1 MRDPGGVQSCG
12 RTAEREPLRV
22 DENERQCAGRAR
34 LRDEHDACDY
44 DICDAHSGPGA
55 VPPGRRTAN
64 GMTDQ
69 EIAGRARALAEA
81 LAEAGFARL
90 RVRDGDLE
98 IEVRRSAHAAAAAAP
113 APAEDERRI
122 EAPDE
127 VIASDVV
134 GIVHLLRPPL
144 VEGQEFD
151 ADRDLAYVETLGI
164 RNPVRSRGAG
174 RIRSVL
180 VGEGEPV
187 EYGQPLFT
195 VER

>member
-1 MRDPGGVQSCG
+1 
-12 RTAEREPLRV
+12 
-22 DENERQCAGRAR
+22 
-34 LRDEHDACDY
+34 
-44 DICDAHSGPGA
+44 
-55 VPPGRRTAN
+55 
-64 GMTDQ
+64 MTDQ

>member
-1 MRDPGGVQSCG
+1 
-12 RTAEREPLRV
+12 
-22 DENERQCAGRAR
+22 
-34 LRDEHDACDY
+34 
-44 DICDAHSGPGA
+44 
-55 VPPGRRTAN
+55 
-64 GMTDQ
+64 MTDQ

-90 RVRDGDLE
+90 RVRDGE

>member
-1 MRDPGGVQSCG
+1 
-12 RTAEREPLRV
+12 
-22 DENERQCAGRAR
+22 
-34 LRDEHDACDY
+34 
-44 DICDAHSGPGA
+44 
-55 VPPGRRTAN
+55 
-64 GMTDQ
+64 MTDQ
-69 EIAGRARALAEA
+69 QIAGRARALAEA

-98 IEVRRSAHAAAAAAP
+98 IEVRRSAHTAAAAEAP
-113 APAEDERRI
+113 PAEDERRI
-122 EAPDE
+122 EASDE

-151 ADRDLAYVETLGI
+151 GDRELAYVETLGI
-164 RNPVRSRGAG
+164 RNPVRSRGPG

-187 EYGQPLFT
+187 EFGQALFT
-195 VER
+195 VERTP